1 VLHLTLYHH
10 CLRLHT
16 ELAGARLRGVHG
28 NSEVVELELVAA
40 GSARGRLRIDLRDD
54 PTLLWLTD
62 ATLPPPADS
71 ATPLIRHLTH
81 RLRGARLSEI
91 ACCSRDRI
99 VHLGFAR
106 RRLSGRGE
114 TIDLIAELFGRP
126 PRLLALGDDGRIAA
140 LSSPRPVD
148 RRDLPPLLAGAPYL
162 PPQPPPDRNLAAPLT
177 PSPGRLF
184 EEEARQR
191 PATELAAA
199 LARGE
204 AWAYR
209 HGHSPWRAAPL
220 RLTQPGLE
228 EAGPFSDLTAALRH
242 GHTAPHAG
250 GDGAPLRRRLTR
262 ALARARK
269 RLTRAV
275 AANKRALAGCDE
287 EGLWRRRGEAI
298 LCELAHLPAGREG
311 WLEADDLPDSMR
323 RVAPDSR
330 PTAQAEAAFHR
341 ARRLAR
347 TRDGAAARL
356 QALSHEAAYLDELA
370 VAVEQAGDGPL
381 LEALAEEMAEARY
394 LPRRKE
400 RRSRRRGATPGVRTF
415 EVAGWRLSVGRHGR
429 ANAALVRRARPDDF
443 WLHALHHPGAH
454 VVIANPE
461 RRAAPPEEVLAAAA
475 GLAAHFSRGRNEA
488 RVACYATQIRYLR
501 RGPGMA
507 PGQVLVDRY
516 REAVGDPEAG
526 ARAAGEAGEKPVA

>member
-10 CLRLHT
+10 CLRLHAQ
-16 ELAGARLRGVHG
+16 LAGAHLRGVHG
-28 NSEVVELELVAA
+28 NSEVVELELVAT

-62 ATLPPPADS
+62 AALPAPADS

-81 RLRGARLSEI
+81 RLRGARLAEI
-91 ACCSRDRI
+91 ACCTRDRI
-99 VHLGFAR
+99 VHLGFQR

-114 TIDLIAELFGRP
+114 SIDLIAELFGQP
-126 PRLLALGDDGRIAA
+126 PRLLVLGDDGQITA
-140 LSSPRPVD
+140 LSSPRPMD
-148 RRDLPPLLAGAPYL
+148 RRDLPPLLAGVPYL
-162 PPQPPPDRNLAAPLT
+162 PPQPPPDRDLGPPLP

-209 HGHSPWRAAPL
+209 RGHGPWRATPL
-220 RLTQPGLE
+220 RLTQAGLE
-228 EAGPFSDLTAALRH
+228 EAGPFENLTAALLHCR
-242 GHTAPHAG
+242 TEPLAG
-250 GDGAPLRRRLTR
+250 RRGAPLRRTLTR

-269 RLTRAV
+269 RQTRAV
-275 AANKRALAGCDE
+275 AANERALAGCDE

-298 LCELAHLPAGREG
+298 LCELARLPAGREG
-311 WLEADDLPDSMR
+311 WLEADDLPDAMR
-323 RVAPDSR
+323 RVAPDSK
-330 PTAQAEAAFHR
+330 PTTQAEVAFHR
-341 ARRLAR
+341 ARRLVR
-347 TRDGAAARL
+347 TRDGATTRL
-356 QALSHEAAYLDELA
+356 QALRHEAAYLEELA
-370 VAVEQAGDGPL
+370 VAVEQASDGAL
-381 LEALAEEMAEARY
+381 LEAVAEEMAEARY

-415 EVAGWRLSVGRHGR
+415 EIAGWRLSVGRHGR

-461 RRAAPPEEVLAAAA
+461 RREAPPEEVLAAAA
-475 GLAAHFSRGRNEA
+475 GLAAHFSRARNEA
-488 RVACYATQIRYLR
+488 RVACYATQIRHLR
-501 RGPGMA
+501 RAPGMA

-516 REAVGDPEAG
+516 REAMGDPEAG
-526 ARAAGEAGEKPVA
+526 ARTAGETDEKPVA

>member
-1 VLHLTLYHH
+1 MLHLTLYHH
-10 CLRLHT
+10 CLRLHAR
-16 ELAGARLRGVHG
+16 LGGARLRGVHG
-28 NSEVVELELVAA
+28 NSEVVEVELVA
-40 GSARGRLRIDLRDD
+40 GGGVRGRLRIDLRDD
-54 PTLLWLTD
+54 GTLLWLTD

-71 ATPLIRHLTH
+71 ATPLIRHLGH
-81 RLRGARLSEI
+81 RLRGAHLAEI
-91 ACCSRDRI
+91 ACCTGDRI

-114 TIDLIAELFGRP
+114 SIDLIAEFFGRP
-126 PRLLALGDDGRIAA
+126 PRLLALGDDRRITA

-162 PPQPPPDRNLAAPLT
+162 PPQPPPDRDLGPPLP

-184 EEEARQR
+184 EEEARHR

-209 HGHSPWRAAPL
+209 RGHGPWQASPL
-220 RLTQPGLE
+220 RLTQAGLE
-228 EAGPFSDLTAALRH
+228 EAGPFHDLTAALCH
-242 GHTAPHAG
+242 GHTEPREG
-250 GDGAPLRRRLTR
+250 RGGAPLRRRLTR

-269 RLTRAV
+269 RQARAV
-275 AANKRALAGCDE
+275 AANERALAGCDE
-287 EGLWRRRGEAI
+287 EAVWRRRGEAI
-298 LCELAHLPAGREG
+298 LCELAHLPAGHEG
-311 WLEADDLPDSMR
+311 WLEADDLPDAMR
-323 RVAPDSR
+323 RIAPDSK
-330 PTAQAEAAFHR
+330 PTAQAEAAFRR
-341 ARRLAR
+341 ARRLVR
-347 TRDGAAARL
+347 TRDGAATRL
-356 QALSHEAAYLDELA
+356 ESLRHEAAYLEELA
-370 VAVEQAGDGPL
+370 VAVEQASDGAL
-381 LEALAEEMAEARY
+381 LEAVAEEMAEARY

-400 RRSRRRGATPGVRTF
+400 HRSRRRGATPGVRIY

-461 RRAAPPEEVLAAAA
+461 RRDAPPEAVLAVAA

-501 RGPGMA
+501 RAPGMA

-516 REAVGDPEAG
+516 REVTGDPEVG
-526 ARAAGEAGEKPVA
+526 ARTAGESGEKPVA